1 MVVKSKSCYWMR
13 FITTNSFMICFNCLY
28 QHRYIGMFAGYF
40 FYSLRLSLYIEVTVI
55 KFLSV
60 NTVICS
66 SDSVTV
72 SVQFV
77 VALSIAITVKQL
89 KEWWFIR
96 WIVLSEFEQ
105 PGHKVL
111 LGGGGGMWVWVA
123 GRCIFLQVQKEV
135 FQVGWVYGHS
145 RGPSTTPPNISRYPP
160 EGLSLFNAKFMMM
173 YPHQRD
179 IIQNKTKT
187 CSSLCQGLL
196 NFLRNLQNFKFAF

>member
-1 MVVKSKSCYWMR
+1 
-13 FITTNSFMICFNCLY
+13 
-28 QHRYIGMFAGYF
+28 MFAGYF
-40 FYSLRLSLYIEVTVI
+40 FYSLPLSLYIAVTVI
-55 KFLSV
+55 KFLSI

-77 VALSIAITVKQL
+77 VALNIAITVKQL

-111 LGGGGGMWVWVA
+111 LGGEGGRGVGVG
-123 GRCIFLQVQKEV
+123 GREVHFLQVQKEV
-135 FQVGWVYGHS
+135 SQVGRAYGHS

-160 EGLSLFNAKFMMM
+160 EGLFLFNAKFMMM

-196 NFLRNLQNFKFAF
+196 NFLRNLQNL